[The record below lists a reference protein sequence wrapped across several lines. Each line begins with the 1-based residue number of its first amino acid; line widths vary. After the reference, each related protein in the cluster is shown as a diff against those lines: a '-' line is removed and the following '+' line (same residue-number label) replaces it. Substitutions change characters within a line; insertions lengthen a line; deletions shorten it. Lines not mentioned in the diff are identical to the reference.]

1 MRNDPPPPDAPLRA
15 AIEALLARGGDLLIA
30 TDELGR
36 IRWRNAA
43 FDAATGLHG
52 EQVLGH
58 TLFDLITSD
67 TLAGPREQLRQAIEQ
82 RAALD
87 ALELALPAA
96 DGAGP
101 LWVRL
106 HTAAFDDPGGGG
118 FVGVLHDHRVQH
130 RERLEAQRL
139 AELLDMA
146 QEFGRLGVWEREIP
160 AGVGHWDRHVFRM
173 FDMDPSEG
181 TPSFDV
187 ASRRIHP
194 DDQLRGYYLESTRKP
209 GRYARRYRVIGRDG
223 MVRVIHSQWEV
234 QADREGVPRRAV
246 GIMVDDTEVY
256 EMARS
261 LSEINAQLD
270 LALDLGNIAVWRH
283 DLASGIMEYDHR
295 AWRILGQPPTPQ
307 GWPIEK
313 VRELIHPD
321 DLPAVIES
329 AEEAL
334 HSDKPVD
341 FEARYRH
348 TDGSWRYVLTRRVV
362 QRDAKGQPIAFVGV
376 GLDITDRVTDSRR
389 ALELGR
395 RLDAVTRAARLG
407 VWSLAADGN
416 ASEWNAQMFELYG
429 LPPAAKPP
437 AFSELLQRCVHP
449 DDRARLQREG
459 SAWIHGGEHGFEI
472 EYRVVLPDGSTRW
485 LLNRSDV
492 ERRAG
497 KRRLVGVTMDV
508 SERKRTEVALQEV
521 SARIAMAA
529 RGAGIGTWMLDVASG
544 DAYWDEQMFA
554 LRGLPPRDRAPPHDE
569 RILLIHPE
577 DRQRVIDAM
586 NEASRGEEPQQYE
599 FRVRRA
605 DGSWRWIASRSQPVR
620 DASGRVTRVT
630 GANWDVTDARTAE
643 LERQE
648 RLAAQRE
655 SLAKTQFLAR
665 MSHELRTPLNAVL
678 GFTQLLLSDDER
690 IDVGS
695 RRNRLQ
701 HIRSA
706 GEHLLSLI
714 NDVLDLSSLQSGEMR
729 MALKAVAVAPVVH
742 ETLALVEAEARARG
756 IGFELGPLD
765 VVVRADATRLRQVLL
780 NLLSNAIKYN
790 RDGGRVSIEA
800 DENGGYVRLAV
811 RDTGR
816 GLDEEQ
822 MKHLFE
828 PFNRLGAEREG
839 IEGTGVGLAV
849 VKALVE
855 RMGGEIHAHSEP
867 GAGSS
872 FTVRLD
878 DARNAVPTT
887 APGELFELPEDAKP
901 YRGELLYIEDNP
913 VNVLIVEELIAR
925 CPGLTLASEPDGT
938 QGVARAKSMRPKLVL
953 VDMQLPDF
961 DGYEVLRR
969 LRAEPVTAGIPCVAL
984 SANAMPEDI
993 QRALAAG
1000 FVDYWTKPI
1009 DFRAFMASIDNLFAQ
1024 R

>member
-1 MRNDPPPPDAPLRA
+1 MRNAPPPPDAPLRA
-15 AIEALLARGGDLLIA
+15 AIDALLARGGDLLIA
-30 TDELGR
+30 TDEHGC

-58 TLFDLITSD
+58 TLLDLITAD
-67 TLAGPREQLRQAIEQ
+67 TPPAARERLREAIEQ
-82 RAALD
+82 HAPLD
-87 ALELALPAA
+87 ALELVLPL
-96 DGAGP
+96 AGGSEP

-106 HTAAFDDPGGGG
+106 HTAPFSDPAGGG
-118 FVGVLHDHRVQH
+118 FVGVLHDYRVQH
-130 RERLEAQRL
+130 REHQEAQRL

-160 AGVGHWDRHVFRM
+160 SGVGRWDRHVFRM
-173 FDMDPSEG
+173 FDIDPSDG
-181 TPSFDV
+181 TPSFELA
-187 ASRRIHP
+187 ASRVHP
-194 DDQLRGYYLESTRKP
+194 DDRLRGYYLESTAKP
-209 GRYARRYRVIGRDG
+209 GRYSRRYRVCGRDG
-223 MVRVIHSQWEV
+223 VQRVLHSQWEV
-234 QADREGVPRRAV
+234 QADRDGVPRRAV

-283 DLASGIMEYDHR
+283 DLATGIMEYDHR
-295 AWRILGQPPTPQ
+295 AWRILGRPPTPQ

-334 HSDKPVD
+334 RSGRPVD

-348 TDGSWRYVLTRRVV
+348 ADGSWRYIMTRRVV
-362 QRDAKGQPIAFVGV
+362 QRDAKGQPIAFIGV
-376 GLDITDRVTDSRR
+376 GLDMTDRVADSRR

-407 VWSLAADGN
+407 VWSLAADGEG
-416 ASEWNAQMFELYG
+416 SEWNAQMFELHG
-429 LPPAAKPP
+429 LPPAARPP
-437 AFSELLQRCVHP
+437 RFPELLQRCVHP
-449 DDRARLQREG
+449 DDRERLQRDG

-485 LLNRSDV
+485 LLNRSDL

-508 SERKRTEVALQEV
+508 TERKHTEAELQAV
-521 SARIAMAA
+521 SARVAMAA
-529 RGAGIGTWMLDVASG
+529 RGAGIGTWMLDVPSG
-544 DAYWDEQMFA
+544 DTYWDEQMYA
-554 LRGLPPRDRAPPHDE
+554 LRGLPQRDQAPSNEE
-569 RILLIHPE
+569 RIALVHPE
-577 DRQRVIDAM
+577 DRQRVSDALK
-586 NEASRGEEPQQYE
+586 EAMSGQEQQYE
-599 FRVRRA
+599 FRLRRA

-643 LERQE
+643 IERQE

-655 SLAKTQFLAR
+655 SQAKTQFLAR

-678 GFTQLLLSDDER
+678 GFTQLLLSDDRR
-690 IDVGS
+690 IDEAS

-714 NDVLDLSSLQSGEMR
+714 NDVLDLSSLQSGEMK
-729 MALKAVAVAPVVH
+729 MALKSVAVAPLVR
-742 ETLALVEAEARARG
+742 ETLVLVEAGARARG
-756 IGFELGPLD
+756 IGFDLGPLD
-765 VVVRADATRLRQVLL
+765 VVARADATRLRQVLL

-800 DENGGYVRLAV
+800 GEDGEHVLLAV

-816 GLDEEQ
+816 GLSAEQ

-855 RMGGEIHAHSEP
+855 RMGGEIHAISEP
-867 GAGSS
+867 KVGST
-872 FTVRLD
+872 FVVRLN
-878 DARNAVPTT
+878 DARNAAPTT
-887 APGELFELPEDAKP
+887 APGELFELPEAARP
-901 YRGELLYIEDNP
+901 YSGELLYIEDNP

-925 CPGLTLASEPDGT
+925 CPGLTLASEPDGAR
-938 QGVARAKSMRPKLVL
+938 GVARAKTMGPKLVL

-969 LRAEPVTAGIPCVAL
+969 LRAEPATAGIPCVAR